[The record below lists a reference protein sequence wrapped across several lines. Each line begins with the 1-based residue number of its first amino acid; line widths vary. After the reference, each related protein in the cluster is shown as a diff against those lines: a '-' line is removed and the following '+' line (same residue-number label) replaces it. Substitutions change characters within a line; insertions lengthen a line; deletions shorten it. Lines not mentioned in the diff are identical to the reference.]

1 MLIQYNKHQPP
12 KYTVLKFS
20 TVATSCVTCI
30 WLPHGGQKVISV
42 TPFKNSIHYYNPV
55 ENARTLKLLH
65 GKELRNTG
73 LGWIVEVNLHFNIVR
88 KHPGSQTNEYPI

>member
-1 MLIQYNKHQPP
+1 MHHY
-12 KYTVLKFS
+12 
-20 TVATSCVTCI
+20 
-30 WLPHGGQKVISV
+30 
-42 TPFKNSIHYYNPV
+42 YYNPV